1 MVSYIKLLPEYK
13 LSYGIE
19 TGKVEPDAGGKVPS
33 VLGPIGPIIDPKD
46 YTAAIKRIDAIE
58 EKVEFVVAEIH
69 QTEGKRLGREIGIL
83 YGMLFGVLIY
93 IAYSIFIKLGLF

>member
-1 MVSYIKLLPEYK
+1 MVSYLKLLPEYK

-19 TGKVEPDAGGKVPS
+19 TGKIEHETKGKAPLAS
-33 VLGPIGPIIDPKD
+33 GPIGPIIDPKD
-46 YTAAIKRIDAIE
+46 YTAAIRRIDGIE

-83 YGMLFGVLIY
+83 YGMLFGALIY
-93 IAYSIFIKLGLF
+93 IAYSVFIQLGIF